1 MSKCQFSIKILAL
14 VLLLY
19 VKVLAMHTN
28 TEVET
33 INPYE
38 IAFAYLA
45 LLHIRSSLCYFA
57 GFFFF
62 IDHCIWILKLSNISF
77 ELSSWSDTFW
87 TLFLLIFRIWRI
99 CELNYIQPQ
108 SILNCLTPMT
118 TKSNC
123 KTLTNFTN

>member
-1 MSKCQFSIKILAL
+1 MLKCQFSIKILAL

-38 IAFAYLA
+38 IAFAYWA
-45 LLHIRSSLCYFA
+45 LFHIRSSLCYFV
-57 GFFFF
+57 GFFF

-118 TKSNC
+118 TESNC
-123 KTLTNFTN
+123 KTVTNLTN